1 MTELDKAK
9 KWFNGLDYADRIEL
23 LGLYVYPDDL
33 RGEIGDS
40 YEYMDNDLKLE
51 MYRDNKDIYGD

>member
-23 LGLYVYPDDL
+23 LGLYVDPDDL

-51 MYRDNKDIYGD
+51 MYRDNKDIYGN